1 MKMPKLVWLL
11 ILGMAVNVT
20 GASLVWP
27 LNTIYLHNELGKSL
41 SLAGFVLMLNSG
53 ASVLGNL
60 LGGSMFDKYG
70 GYRSVLIGIIIS
82 ALSLV
87 GIIFLHGWPWY
98 AIWLIILGFGS
109 GIIFPSIYAMAGTAW
124 PQGGRKTFNA
134 IYLSQ
139 NIGVAL
145 GAALGGFIA
154 ELSFV
159 YIFMLNLLLYV
170 VFFFIAFFGYKSA
183 QVTQTGGNV
192 MRDVGNIKDKE
203 KFRALLL
210 ICVTYCVC
218 WIGYVQWQSTISSY
232 TQDLGISLKQY
243 SVLWAVNGVLIIV
256 GQPLIRPVIH
266 MMSEKVKLQI
276 ATGLVIFIVSYIVT
290 SFAQDFSMFVIGM
303 VILTI
308 GEMFVWPAVPTIA
321 NELAPPGRTG
331 VYQGIVNSTA
341 TLGRAIGPMLGG
353 VVVDMYN
360 MHMMFY
366 TMIGFVMLGFIFLS
380 VYDKRIKE
388 HTSAE

>member
-11 ILGMAVNVT
+11 VIGMAVNVT

-41 SLAGFVLMLNSG
+41 SLAGIVLMLNSG

-60 LGGSMFDKYG
+60 LGGTMFDKYG
-70 GYRSVLIGIIIS
+70 GYRSILIGIAIS
-82 ALSLV
+82 MFSLV

-109 GIIFPSIYAMAGTAW
+109 GIVFPSIYAMAGTAW
-124 PQGGRKTFNA
+124 PEGGRKTFNA

-154 ELSFV
+154 ELSFD
-159 YIFMLNLLLYV
+159 YIFLLNLLLYI
-170 VFFFIAFFGYKSA
+170 VFFFIAVFGYRSTK
-183 QVTQTGGNV
+183 VVTGGNV
-192 MRDVGNIKDKE
+192 MKDVGNIKDKAR
-203 KFRALLL
+203 FTALIL
-210 ICVTYCVC
+210 ICVAYCAC

-243 SVLWAVNGVLIIV
+243 SLLWAINGILIIA

-266 MMSEKVKLQI
+266 MMSEKIKLQI
-276 ATGLVIFIVSYIVT
+276 ATGLIIFILSYIVT

-321 NELAPPGRTG
+321 NELAPQGRTG

-341 TLGRAIGPMLGG
+341 TLGRGIGPVLGG
-353 VVVDMYN
+353 VIVDMYD

-366 TMIGFVMLGFIFLS
+366 TMIGFVLIGFIFLS
-380 VYDKRIKE
+380 IYDKGIKQ
-388 HTSAE
+388 AEKI

>member
-11 ILGMAVNVT
+11 VIGMAVNVT

-41 SLAGFVLMLNSG
+41 SLAGIVLMLNSG

-60 LGGSMFDKYG
+60 LGGTMFDKYG
-70 GYRSVLIGIIIS
+70 GYRSILIGIAIS
-82 ALSLV
+82 MFSLV

-109 GIIFPSIYAMAGTAW
+109 GIVFPSIYAMAGTAW
-124 PQGGRKTFNA
+124 PEGGRKTFNA

-154 ELSFV
+154 ELSFD
-159 YIFMLNLLLYV
+159 YIFLLNLLLYI
-170 VFFFIAFFGYKSA
+170 VFFFIAVFGYRSTK
-183 QVTQTGGNV
+183 VVTGGNV
-192 MRDVGNIKDKE
+192 MKDVGNIKDKAR
-203 KFRALLL
+203 FTALIL
-210 ICVTYCVC
+210 ICVAYCAC

-243 SVLWAVNGVLIIV
+243 SLLWAINGILIIA

-266 MMSEKVKLQI
+266 MMSEKIKLQI
-276 ATGLVIFIVSYIVT
+276 ATGLIIFILSYIVT

-321 NELAPPGRTG
+321 NELAPQGRTG

-341 TLGRAIGPMLGG
+341 TLGRAIGPVLGG
-353 VVVDMYN
+353 VIVDMYD

-366 TMIGFVMLGFIFLS
+366 TMIGFVLIGFIFLS
-380 VYDKRIKE
+380 IYDKGIKQ
-388 HTSAE
+388 AEKI

>member
-11 ILGMAVNVT
+11 VIGMAVNVT

-41 SLAGFVLMLNSG
+41 SLAGIVLMLNSG

-60 LGGSMFDKYG
+60 LGGTMFDKYG
-70 GYRSVLIGIIIS
+70 GYRSILIGIAIS
-82 ALSLV
+82 MFSLV

-109 GIIFPSIYAMAGTAW
+109 GIVFPSIYAMAGTAW
-124 PQGGRKTFNA
+124 PEGGRKTFNA

-154 ELSFV
+154 ELSFD
-159 YIFMLNLLLYV
+159 YIFLLNLLLYI
-170 VFFFIAFFGYKSA
+170 VFFFIAVFGYRSTK
-183 QVTQTGGNV
+183 VVTGGNV
-192 MRDVGNIKDKE
+192 MKDVGNIKDKAR
-203 KFRALLL
+203 FTALIL
-210 ICVTYCVC
+210 ICVAYCAC

-232 TQDLGISLKQY
+232 TQNLGISLKQY
-243 SVLWAVNGVLIIV
+243 SLLWAINGILIIA

-266 MMSEKVKLQI
+266 MMSEKIKLQI
-276 ATGLVIFIVSYIVT
+276 ATGLIIFILSYIVT

-321 NELAPPGRTG
+321 NELAPQGRTG

-341 TLGRAIGPMLGG
+341 TLGRAIGPVLGG
-353 VVVDMYN
+353 VIVDMYD

-366 TMIGFVMLGFIFLS
+366 TMIGFVLIGFIFLS
-380 VYDKRIKE
+380 IYDKGIKQ
-388 HTSAE
+388 AEKI

>member
-11 ILGMAVNVT
+11 VIGMAVNVT

-41 SLAGFVLMLNSG
+41 SLAGLVLMLNSF

-60 LGGSMFDKYG
+60 LGGTMFDKYG
-70 GYRSVLIGIIIS
+70 GYRSILIGICIS
-82 ALSLV
+82 MLSLV

-109 GIIFPSIYAMAGTAW
+109 GIVFPSIYAMAGTAW

-154 ELSFV
+154 EMSFD
-159 YIFMLNLLLYV
+159 YIFILNLLLYI

-183 QVTQTGGNV
+183 KVVQTGGNV
-192 MRDVGNIKDKE
+192 MKDVGNIKDKY
-203 KFRALLL
+203 KFTALLM

-232 TQDLGISLKQY
+232 TQELGISLKQY
-243 SVLWAVNGVLIIV
+243 SLLWAINGVLIIA
-256 GQPLIRPVIH
+256 GQPFIRPVIH
-266 MMSEKVKLQI
+266 LMSEKIKLQI
-276 ATGLVIFIVSYIVT
+276 ATGLVIFIISYIVT
-290 SFAQDFSMFVIGM
+290 SFAQDFTMFVVGM

-321 NELAPPGRTG
+321 NELAPQGRMG

-341 TLGRAIGPMLGG
+341 TLGRAIGPVLGG
-353 VVVDMYN
+353 VIVDMYN
-360 MHMMFY
+360 MHIMFY
-366 TMIGFVMLGFIFLS
+366 TMIGFVLIGFIFLS
-380 VYDKRIKE
+380 IYDKKLKQ
-388 HTSAE
+388 TAL

>member
-11 ILGMAVNVT
+11 VIGMAVNVT

-41 SLAGFVLMLNSG
+41 SLAGLVLMLNSG

-60 LGGSMFDKYG
+60 LGGTMFDKYG
-70 GYRSVLIGIIIS
+70 GYRSILIGIVIS
-82 ALSLV
+82 MLSLI
-87 GIIFLHGWPWY
+87 GILFLHGWPWY
-98 AIWLIILGFGS
+98 AVWLIILGFGS
-109 GIIFPSIYAMAGTAW
+109 GIVFPSIYAMAGTAW

-154 ELSFV
+154 ELSFD

-170 VFFFIAFFGYKSA
+170 VFFFIAFFGYRTAGVVHS
-183 QVTQTGGNV
+183 GGNV
-192 MRDVGNIKDKE
+192 MKDVGNIKDKDR
-203 KFRALLL
+203 FTALIL

-243 SVLWAVNGVLIIV
+243 SLLWAINGVLIIV
-256 GQPLIRPVIH
+256 GQPLIKPVINF
-266 MMSEKVKLQI
+266 MSEKIKMQI
-276 ATGLVIFIVSYIVT
+276 ATGLIIFIISYIVT
-290 SFAQDFSMFVIGM
+290 SFAQDFSMFIVGM

-321 NELAPPGRTG
+321 NELAPQGRTG

-341 TLGRAIGPMLGG
+341 TLGRAIGPVLGG
-353 VVVDMYN
+353 VIVDLYN
-360 MHMMFY
+360 MHTMFY
-366 TMIGFVMLGFIFLS
+366 TMIGFVLIGFIFLS
-380 VYDKRIKE
+380 IYDKNIKQ
-388 HTSAE
+388 TT

>member
-11 ILGMAVNVT
+11 VIGMAVNVT

-41 SLAGFVLMLNSG
+41 SLAGFVLMLNSF

-60 LGGSMFDKYG
+60 LGGTMFDKYG
-70 GYRSVLIGIIIS
+70 GYRSILIGIIIS
-82 ALSLV
+82 MLSLV

-98 AIWLIILGFGS
+98 AIWLVILGFGS
-109 GIIFPSIYAMAGTAW
+109 GIVFPSIYAMAGTAW

-154 ELSFV
+154 ELSFD
-159 YIFMLNLLLYV
+159 YIFMLNLMLYV
-170 VFFFIAFFGYKSA
+170 VFFCIAVFGYRSSK
-183 QVTQTGGNV
+183 VVQTGGNV
-192 MRDVGNIKDKE
+192 MKDVGNIKDKHR
-203 KFRALLL
+203 FTALIL
-210 ICVTYCVC
+210 ICITYCVC

-243 SVLWAVNGVLIIV
+243 SLLWAVNGVLIIV

-266 MMSEKVKLQI
+266 LMSEKIKLQI
-276 ATGLVIFIVSYIVT
+276 ATGLIIFIISYVVT
-290 SFAQDFSMFVIGM
+290 SFAQDFTMFVVGM

-308 GEMFVWPAVPTIA
+308 GEMFVWPAVSTIA
-321 NELAPPGRTG
+321 NELAPEGRTG

-341 TLGRAIGPMLGG
+341 TLGRAIGPVLGG
-353 VVVDMYN
+353 MIVDMYN
-360 MHMMFY
+360 MQFMFY
-366 TMIGFVMLGFIFLS
+366 TMIGFVCIGFIFLS
-380 VYDKRIKE
+380 IYDKRIK
-388 HTSAE
+388 TPSV

>member
-1 MKMPKLVWLL
+1 MPKLVWLL
-11 ILGMAVNVT
+11 VIGMAVNVT

-41 SLAGFVLMLNSG
+41 SLAGMVLMLNAG
-53 ASVLGNL
+53 ASVIGNL
-60 LGGSMFDKYG
+60 LGGTMFDKIG
-70 GYRSVLIGIIIS
+70 GYKSILIGIIIS
-82 ALSLV
+82 MCSLI

-109 GIIFPSIYAMAGTAW
+109 GIVFPSIYAMAGTAW

-154 ELSFV
+154 ELSFD

-170 VFFFIAFFGYKSA
+170 VFFFIAVFGYRSSKIS
-183 QVTQTGGNV
+183 QTGGNV
-192 MRDVGNIKDKE
+192 MKDVANIKDKQ
-203 KFRALLL
+203 KFIALLI
-210 ICVTYCVC
+210 ICVAYCMC

-243 SVLWAVNGVLIIV
+243 SLLWAINGLLIIV
-256 GQPLIRPVIH
+256 GQPLIRPFIQ
-266 MMSEKVKLQI
+266 MMSERIKLQI
-276 ATGLVIFIVSYIVT
+276 ATGLIIFIISYIVT
-290 SFAQDFSMFVIGM
+290 SFAQSFSIFVIGM

-308 GEMFVWPAVPTIA
+308 GEMFVWPAIPTIA
-321 NELAPPGRTG
+321 NELAPKGRTG
-331 VYQGIVNSTA
+331 VYQGVVNSTA
-341 TLGRAIGPMLGG
+341 TLGRAIGPVLGG
-353 VVVDMYN
+353 LIVDLYN
-360 MHMMFY
+360 MHTMFY
-366 TMIGFVMLGFIFLS
+366 TMIGLVCIGFIFLS
-380 VYDKRIKE
+380 IYDKNIKSSSNS
-388 HTSAE
+388 TL